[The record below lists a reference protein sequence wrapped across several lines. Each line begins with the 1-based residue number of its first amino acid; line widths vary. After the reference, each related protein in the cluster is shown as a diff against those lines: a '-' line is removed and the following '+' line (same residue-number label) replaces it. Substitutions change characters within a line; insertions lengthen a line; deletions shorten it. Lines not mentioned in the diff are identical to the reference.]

1 MRSFPSASRH
11 RLASAATAGALVL
24 GALAIPL
31 AHADD
36 DLKDQQKKVQKQI
49 EGAADDLEQS
59 SKATR
64 KAFAAAAKA
73 RADLDSAK
81 AELGTVRSKLDEAKL
96 EDARMEQRLA
106 AAQLRLE
113 SARDELVAGQE
124 ALDEQ
129 RDVVKDRIADTY
141 MQGSPDMLV
150 LGSLLNSSSTSDLT
164 RQQAASSAIVGRETS
179 MYDDLDAAEVL
190 LQVREDEVETAK
202 DRVADERA
210 AAAAQLSKVKSLT
223 AQAVQVRDE
232 VRGLVS
238 KRLSAR
244 KKATAAKQADQAA
257 LSALRRQESRIK
269 ARIAAA
275 ARRARGTSVS
285 ARPTG
290 YLLPPVGGVVT
301 SPFGYRTHPI
311 YGYRSMHDGT
321 DFGVACGQPMVASG
335 TGTVIAKY
343 YSEVY
348 GNRLFL
354 NLGQVNGRSLTV
366 VYNHARSYRYGVG
379 ARVSRGTTIGYV
391 GDTGWSTGCHLHYS
405 VLVGGNPVDPMNWL

>member
-1 MRSFPSASRH
+1 M
-11 RLASAATAGALVL
+11 
-24 GALAIPL
+24 
-31 AHADD
+31 
-36 DLKDQQKKVQKQI
+36 
-49 EGAADDLEQS
+49 
-59 SKATR
+59 
-64 KAFAAAAKA
+64 
-73 RADLDSAK
+73 
-81 AELGTVRSKLDEAKL
+81 
-96 EDARMEQRLA
+96 
-106 AAQLRLE
+106 
-113 SARDELVAGQE
+113 
-124 ALDEQ
+124 
-129 RDVVKDRIADTY
+129 
-141 MQGSPDMLV
+141 
-150 LGSLLNSSSTSDLT
+150 
-164 RQQAASSAIVGRETS
+164 
-179 MYDDLDAAEVL
+179 
-190 LQVREDEVETAK
+190 
-202 DRVADERA
+202 
-210 AAAAQLSKVKSLT
+210 KSLT

>member
-59 SKATR
+59 SKATQ
-64 KAFAAAAKA
+64 KAFAAAAQA
-73 RADLDSAK
+73 RAELDSAK

-96 EDARMEQRLA
+96 EDARMEERLA

-113 SARDELVAGQE
+113 TARDDLVAGQE

-210 AAAAQLSKVKSLT
+210 AAAAHLSKVKSLT
-223 AQAVQVRDE
+223 AQALQVRDE

-257 LSALRRQESRIK
+257 LAALRRQESRIK
-269 ARIAAA
+269 DRIAAA
-275 ARRARGTSVS
+275 ARRARALCGIGRYA
-285 ARPTG
+285 ARP
-290 YLLPPVGGVVT
+290 
-301 SPFGYRTHPI
+301 
-311 YGYRSMHDGT
+311 
-321 DFGVACGQPMVASG
+321 
-335 TGTVIAKY
+335 
-343 YSEVY
+343 
-348 GNRLFL
+348 
-354 NLGQVNGRSLTV
+354 
-366 VYNHARSYRYGVG
+366 
-379 ARVSRGTTIGYV
+379 
-391 GDTGWSTGCHLHYS
+391 
-405 VLVGGNPVDPMNWL
+405 

>member
-64 KAFAAAAKA
+64 QAFAAAAKA
-73 RADLDSAK
+73 RAELDSAT
-81 AELGTVRSKLDEAKL
+81 AELGSVRSKLDEAKL
-96 EDARMEQRLA
+96 EDARLEQRLA

-257 LSALRRQESRIK
+257 LAALRRQESRIK
-269 ARIAAA
+269 ERIAAA

-285 ARPTG
+285 AKPTG
-290 YLLPPVGGVVT
+290 YLLAPVGGVVT

-405 VLVGGNPVDPMNWL
+405 VLVSGNPVDPMNWL

>member
-96 EDARMEQRLA
+96 EDARMEQRHA
-106 AAQLRLE
+106 A
-113 SARDELVAGQE
+113 ARDELVVGQE

-366 VYNHARSYRYGVG
+366 GYNHARSYRYGVG